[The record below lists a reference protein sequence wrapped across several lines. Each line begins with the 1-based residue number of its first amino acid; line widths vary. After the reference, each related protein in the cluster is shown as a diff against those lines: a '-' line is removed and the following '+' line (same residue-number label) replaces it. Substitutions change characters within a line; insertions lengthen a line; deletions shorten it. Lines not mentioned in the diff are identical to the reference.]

1 MLAAKLPRLETVEVV
16 EEPIPKPGKGEVL
29 IQMKA
34 SALCRSDLHRYH
46 GTQIFDEDESAC
58 YITPGHEPCGVVA
71 ELGEGVTKVKVG
83 DRVALYLGLGCGVC
97 PHCLRGDVML
107 CKKFRCIRLRG
118 QWRARGLY
126 DDS

>member
-46 GTQIFDEDESAC
+46 GTQIFDEDESS
-58 YITPGHEPCGVVA
+58 
-71 ELGEGVTKVKVG
+71 
-83 DRVALYLGLGCGVC
+83 R
-97 PHCLRGDVML
+97 
-107 CKKFRCIRLRG
+107 
-118 QWRARGLY
+118 RATSRAVLWL
-126 DDS
+126 SWARA

>member
-71 ELGEGVTKVKVG
+71 ELGEGVTKVKWATG
-83 DRVALYLGLGCGVC
+83 W
-97 PHCLRGDVML
+97 
-107 CKKFRCIRLRG
+107 RCIWDLAVVFVRT
-118 QWRARGLY
+118 ACAAT
-126 DDS
+126 